1 MSMDLLKPGTGDS
14 GQKDEEQRQSLLLNL
29 LPLFIGYISLTVPA
43 GLTLYWLFNNIFTT
57 LTQLYLRQGGGA
69 VSKVEKVK
77 DVTLKVPLGCVY
89 VTKEGSEV
97 QSNDVSFI
105 GPYITWGDTIQSANV
120 TKMNAGGDAAITVCD
135 GSDNATEEDIEA
147 ERFKL
152 ERLVSKRGR
161 RARDPRERDLAST
174 DHLREVIKD
183 FKSAGMEKEA
193 VEIQVELDRIL
204 SLGGDEYIS
213 RLKG

>member
-1 MSMDLLKPGTGDS
+1 MNGKVS
-14 GQKDEEQRQSLLLNL
+14 
-29 LPLFIGYISLTVPA
+29 A
-43 GLTLYWLFNNIFTT
+43 GVD
-57 LTQLYLRQGGGA
+57 A
-69 VSKVEKVK
+69 V
-77 DVTLKVPLGCVY
+77 T
-89 VTKEGSEV
+89 
-97 QSNDVSFI
+97 
-105 GPYITWGDTIQSANV
+105 
-120 TKMNAGGDAAITVCD
+120 TVCD

-147 ERFKL
+147 ERFNL

-213 RLKG
+213 RMKGC